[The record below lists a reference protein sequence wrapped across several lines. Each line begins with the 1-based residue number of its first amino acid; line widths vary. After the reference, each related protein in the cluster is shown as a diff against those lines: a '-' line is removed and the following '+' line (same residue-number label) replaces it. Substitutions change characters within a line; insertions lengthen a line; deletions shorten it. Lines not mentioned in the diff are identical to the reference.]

1 MLVSNISQYSTRSSL
16 TQAGVSLIEV
26 LISIVIASVGLLAL
40 AGVNASS
47 IRYTK
52 MSQYRSTAALLA
64 NDIGERMRANVAGGF
79 NYALAIDF
87 ATQATAPA
95 VPATRCHYIPVV
107 NPNPFLIN
115 CTAAEMATDD
125 MHSWRG
131 RIRAQLPE
139 GSAYIVFQNAQNAA
153 DVWVAWRDPSVMS
166 DDLDATTTECPP
178 ALGAATGSSIR
189 CSYFRFNL

>member
-1 MLVSNISQYSTRSSL
+1 MLDFNNSKMPPPGLFRQT
-16 TQAGVSLIEV
+16 GVSLIEV
-26 LISIVIASVGLLAL
+26 LISIVIASIGLLAL

-64 NDIGERMRANVAGGF
+64 NDIGERMRANVAGGV
-79 NYALAIDF
+79 NYALTITF
-87 ATQATAPA
+87 TTQATAPS
-95 VPATRCHYIPVV
+95 VPTTRCIYHLTD
-107 NPNPFLIN
+107 NSNPFLIN
-115 CTAAEMATDD
+115 CLAAQMAADD
-125 MHSWRG
+125 MYYWRN

-153 DVWVAWRDPSVMS
+153 DVWVAWRDPSVTS
-166 DDLDATTTECPP
+166 DDLDATATECPP
-178 ALGAATGSSIR
+178 ALGASTGSSIR